1 MEVVVWSTGEK
12 YNKSTKNQK
21 PILNSNNEI
30 IHNLIY
36 RGEYILKKNDRENEL
51 KNELKREEIM
61 ERCMTA
67 QTYQNPFLQKSFNDV
82 LLDQEKYLIPQNSNT
97 EVAPDA

>member
-12 YNKSTKNQK
+12 YNKSNKNEK
-21 PILNSNNEI
+21 PILNSDNEI
-30 IHNLIY
+30 IHNVIY
-36 RGEYILKKNDRENEL
+36 RGKHIIKKTDRENEL

-67 QTYQNPFLQKSFNDV
+67 QSFQNPFFSKNFNDV
-82 LLDQEKYLIPQNSNT
+82 LLDQEKYLIPQNSNYEAKDT
-97 EVAPDA
+97 